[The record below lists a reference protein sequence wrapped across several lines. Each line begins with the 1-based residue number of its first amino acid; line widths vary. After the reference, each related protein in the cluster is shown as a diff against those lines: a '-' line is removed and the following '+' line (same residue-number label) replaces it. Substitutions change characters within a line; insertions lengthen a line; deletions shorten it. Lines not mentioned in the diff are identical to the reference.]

1 LRAALIL
8 AVARLRAA
16 PGRAALAGLGILAA
30 GAMTGTAITIAVSL
44 SGGFDRAADRADL
57 PDVTARF
64 RERGPAELDQRIR
77 ALPNLASRSYRLEVT
92 DVPLSGGGRSTRSG
106 AVEVLLGGR
115 RGYAV
120 VDGRDLRPREGE
132 VLVERGL
139 ADTWGLGV
147 GDLLRIGVLGPQ
159 RIVGITVE
167 PSNVAFPLAR
177 AAHVY
182 LPREPVQR
190 RFGRLPANVALLW
203 TNDRRHLDETLV
215 QARALSYGVRDL
227 RLITREGVQVLVGQA
242 AGIVIALLG
251 AFALVTLAAAGLMLG
266 SAASAEVQRRLPT
279 IGVQRAVGLS
289 RRRVAAV
296 HALEAALLALPAAA
310 IGLGAGA
317 TLTGPRT
324 EQLLR
329 TLNELPPGASL
340 PAWLVAGGAGL
351 VAIVALA
358 SAWPAWR
365 AAGRAPARV
374 LRGGDLAP
382 AREGKRRFG
391 GRARAARDLSPR
403 TAERRGDG
411 LAHAARVPRAA
422 RRGGLLALGAR
433 LAAAHR
439 ARLAATVAVL
449 AASAAT
455 ALLLLSLAS
464 LLERLAQDPALLG
477 RRYQLTVAL
486 PPEAAPA
493 VRAIPGVAAAAPR
506 RIAEGSDAFALGQP
520 LRLIAYPGDHTVFEA
535 PPLASGRR
543 RAGPREAEV
552 GLGLAEVLGLRVGGT
567 LAVALASGGEL
578 RYRVVGVVRALDND
592 GRVAYVGERGLV
604 AAGLGGSPN
613 LAVRLTPGADRAA
626 VGRALRRLGARPRPA
641 GGASTSNARFL
652 GVLADVLRAVAAVTA
667 VMCLY
672 ALAQALA
679 LVARERRATVAVLRS
694 FGSGAGA
701 VLRVYAGA
709 ALIALVPAALVG
721 FAVERILLA
730 PGVARL
736 AASYADLPL
745 SAGVREAAV
754 VGGALTLVGALAAG
768 WMAAQT
774 IREPIV
780 AGLRGE

>member
-1 LRAALIL
+1 MRAALIL

-44 SGGFDRAADRADL
+44 SGGFDRAAERADL
-57 PDVTARF
+57 PDVTAHF
-64 RERGPAELDQRIR
+64 RERRAAELDERIR
-77 ALPNLASRSYRLEVT
+77 VLPNLASRSYRLEVT
-92 DVPLSGGGRSTRSG
+92 DVPLAGGGRSTGSG

-120 VDGRDLRPREGE
+120 LDGRDLTGRKGE

-139 ADTWGLGV
+139 ADTWGLAV
-147 GDLLRIGVLGPQ
+147 GDLLRVGRLGDQ
-159 RIVGITVE
+159 KIVGIAVE
-167 PSNVAFPLAR
+167 PSNVAYPLAS

-182 LPREPVQR
+182 LPREPVQQ
-190 RFGRLPANVALLW
+190 RFGSLPANVALLW
-203 TNDRRHLDETLV
+203 ANDRSRLDETLV
-215 QARALSYGVRDL
+215 QARAVSYGVRDL

-242 AGIVIALLG
+242 AGIVIALLS

-266 SAASAEVQRRLPT
+266 STASAEVQRRLPA

-296 HALEAALLALPAAA
+296 HALEAALLAVPAAA
-310 IGLGAGA
+310 IGVGAGA
-317 TLTGPRT
+317 ALSAPRA

-340 PAWLVAGGAGL
+340 TAWLVAGGAGL
-351 VAIVALA
+351 VAIVSLA

-374 LRGGDLAP
+374 LRGGDLTP
-382 AREGKRRFG
+382 AREGK
-391 GRARAARDLSPR
+391 GRL
-403 TAERRGDG
+403 GG
-411 LAHAARVPRAA
+411 LARG
-422 RRGGLLALGAR
+422 GGLLALGAR

-439 ARLAATVAVL
+439 ARLAATVVVL

-464 LLERLAQDPALLG
+464 LLERLAEDPALLG

-506 RIAEGSDAFALGQP
+506 RIVEGSDAFALGQP

-543 RAGPREAEV
+543 SNGPGEAEV
-552 GLGLAEVLGLRVGGT
+552 GQGLAQVLGLRKGGT

-578 RYRVVGVVRALDND
+578 RYRVVGIVRALDND
-592 GRVAYVGERGLV
+592 GRVAYVDERGVL
-604 AAGLGGSPN
+604 AAGLDGSPN
-613 LAVRLTPGADRAA
+613 LAVRLAPGADRAA
-626 VGRALRRLGARPRPA
+626 VGRALRRLGAR
-641 GGASTSNARFL
+641 
-652 GVLADVLRAVAAVTA
+652 
-667 VMCLY
+667 
-672 ALAQALA
+672 
-679 LVARERRATVAVLRS
+679 
-694 FGSGAGA
+694 
-701 VLRVYAGA
+701 
-709 ALIALVPAALVG
+709 
-721 FAVERILLA
+721 
-730 PGVARL
+730 
-736 AASYADLPL
+736 
-745 SAGVREAAV
+745 
-754 VGGALTLVGALAAG
+754 
-768 WMAAQT
+768 
-774 IREPIV
+774 
-780 AGLRGE
+780 

>member
-1 LRAALIL
+1 MRAALIL
-8 AVARLRAA
+8 AFARLRAA

-57 PDVTARF
+57 PDVTTRF
-64 RERGPAELDQRIR
+64 RERRPAELDQRIR
-77 ALPNLASRSYRLEVT
+77 SLPNLAARSYRLEVT
-92 DVPLSGGGRSTRSG
+92 DVPLAGGGRSTRSG

-120 VDGRDLRPREGE
+120 VAGRDVRGREGE
-132 VLVERGL
+132 VVVERGL
-139 ADTWGLGV
+139 ADTWGLAV
-147 GDLLRIGVLGPQ
+147 GDLLRVGRLGDQ
-159 RIVGITVE
+159 RIVGIAVE

-182 LPREPVQR
+182 LPREPVRR
-190 RFGRLPANVALLW
+190 RFGNLPANVALLW
-203 TNDRRHLDETLV
+203 VNDRRRLDETLV
-215 QARALSYGVRDL
+215 QARAVSYGVRDL

-242 AGIVIALLG
+242 AGIVIALLS

-266 SAASAEVQRRLPT
+266 SAASAEVQRRLPA

-296 HALEAALLALPAAA
+296 HALEAALLAVPAAA
-310 IGLGAGA
+310 IGLVAGTA
-317 TLTGPRT
+317 LTAPRA

-329 TLNELPPGASL
+329 TLNQLPPGASL
-340 PAWLVAGGAGL
+340 TAWLVAGGAGL
-351 VAIVALA
+351 VAIAALA

-382 AREGKRRFG
+382 AR
-391 GRARAARDLSPR
+391 ARAVPPG
-403 TAERRGDG
+403 RG
-411 LAHAARVPRAA
+411 PS
-422 RRGGLLALGAR
+422 RGGLLALGAR

-439 ARLAATVAVL
+439 GRLAATVAVL

-455 ALLLLSLAS
+455 ALLMLSLAS

-506 RIAEGSDAFALGQP
+506 RVAQGSDAFALGQP

-535 PPLASGRR
+535 APLASGRR
-543 RAGPREAEV
+543 AGGPREAEV
-552 GLGLAEVLGLRVGGT
+552 GQGLAQVLGLRVGGT
-567 LAVALASGGEL
+567 LAVALESGDEL

-592 GRVAYVGERGLV
+592 GRVAYVDERSLL
-604 AAGLGGSPN
+604 AAGLAGSPN
-613 LAVRLTPGADRAA
+613 LAVRLAPGADRAA
-626 VGRALRRLGARPRPA
+626 VGLALRRLGARPRPA

-667 VMCLY
+667 ILCLY

-679 LVARERRATVAVLRS
+679 LVARERRSTVAVLRS
-694 FGSGAGA
+694 FGSGGGA

-709 ALIALVPAALVG
+709 ALIALLPAALAG
-721 FAVERILLA
+721 YAVERILLA
-730 PGVARL
+730 PAVARL

-745 SAGVREAAV
+745 AVGAREAAI
-754 VGGALTLVGALAAG
+754 VGAALLLVGALAAG
-768 WMAAQT
+768 WMAART

-780 AGLRGE
+780 VGLREE

>member
-1 LRAALIL
+1 MRAALAL
-8 AVARLRAA
+8 AFARLRAA
-16 PGRAALAGLGILAA
+16 PGRAALSGLGILAA

-44 SGGFDRAADRADL
+44 SGGFDRSADRADL

-64 RERGPAELDQRIR
+64 RERGPAELDRRIR
-77 ALPNLASRSYRLEVT
+77 ALPNLASRSYRLEVN
-92 DVPLSGGGRSTRSG
+92 DVPLAGGGRSTSSG

-120 VDGRDLRPREGE
+120 VEGRDLRAREGE

-139 ADTWGLGV
+139 ADAWGLAV
-147 GDLLRIGVLGPQ
+147 GDLIRVGRLGDQ
-159 RIVGITVE
+159 RIAGIAVE

-182 LPREPVQR
+182 LPREPIQR

-203 TNDRRHLDETLV
+203 ANDRGRLDELLV
-215 QARALSYGVRDL
+215 QARASSYGLRDL

-242 AGIVIALLG
+242 AGIVIALLS

-266 SAASAEVQRRLPT
+266 SAASADVQRRLAA

-289 RRRVAAV
+289 RRRVTAV
-296 HALEAALLALPAAA
+296 HALEATLLAVPAAA
-310 IGLGAGA
+310 IGVAAGA
-317 TLTGPRT
+317 LLTAPRT
-324 EQLLR
+324 ERLLR
-329 TLNELPPGASL
+329 TLNELPPGATL
-340 PAWLVAGGAGL
+340 PLWLVSGGLGL
-351 VAIVALA
+351 VAIVALT
-358 SAWPAWR
+358 SACPAWR
-365 AAGRAPARV
+365 AAGRAPAKV

-382 AREGKRRFG
+382 ARKGK
-391 GRARAARDLSPR
+391 PR
-403 TAERRGDG
+403 
-411 LAHAARVPRAA
+411 PA

-439 ARLAATVAVL
+439 ARLAATIAVL

-464 LLERLAQDPALLG
+464 LLERLAEDPALLG

-493 VRAIPGVAAAAPR
+493 VRAIDGVAAAAPR
-506 RIAEGSDAFALGQP
+506 RIVEGSDAFALGQP
-520 LRLIAYPGDHTVFEA
+520 LRLIAYPGDHAVFEA

-543 RAGPREAEV
+543 SAGPGEAEV
-552 GLGLAEVLGLRVGGT
+552 GQGLAEVLGLRPGGT

-592 GRVAYVGERGLV
+592 GRVAYVDDRGLL

-613 LAVRLTPGADRAA
+613 LAVRLAPGADRVA
-626 VGRALRRLGARPRPA
+626 VGQALRRLGARPRAA
-641 GGASTSNARFL
+641 GGASTSNQRFL

-709 ALIALVPAALVG
+709 ALIALIPAALAG
-721 FAVERILLA
+721 YAVERILLA
-730 PGVARL
+730 PAVARL

-745 SAGVREAAV
+745 AAGATEAAV
-754 VGGALTLVGALAAG
+754 VGGALALVGALAAG
-768 WMAAQT
+768 WMAART